1 MEAVRFSSRSKN
13 AAGPQNVRKGRVF
26 LLNSSKRCEPSAYL
40 FTKAVTFFLVNGY
53 GLAER
58 IEESEIILVNT
69 CCVTEDKIAVS
80 RASLEFAVA
89 EGKGKTIVLFGCM
102 ADLPGYGLEPAGF
115 IPIGPKSLN
124 NLDRHFPHHTPV
136 NQISP
141 NRLPPAF
148 YEPGQGLSHG
158 DYFIMTAQGCINRC
172 SYCNIKRVKGNV
184 QSEPVET
191 ILRQIRKGLSLGVGE
206 FVLLADDCASYGR
219 DIGTDLTQLIE
230 SLFALSGDFNLK
242 LGYLYPQFLIDHF
255 ERLEVLF
262 STGRIRYVNI
272 PVQSGSQ
279 QILEL
284 MNRHYPIDRVMAAL
298 RRLRAAAP
306 GTTFCTHIMINFP
319 TESQEDFLRSIAVAD
334 GFDEVLFLNY
344 SDNRGTA
351 ACGVF
356 PKVPGNE
363 TLRRLDMASD
373 YANHLKIGR
382 SAVIKDFNCDIPY
395 NLVKAV
401 ERNNG

>member
-1 MEAVRFSSRSKN
+1 LNAVRFSNQSK
-13 AAGPQNVRKGRVF
+13 GSVGTGDVRRGRVF

-40 FTKAVTFFLVNGY
+40 FTKAVTFFLANGY
-53 GLAER
+53 GMAES
-58 IEESEIILVNT
+58 IEESEIILMNT

-80 RASLEFAVA
+80 RANLEFAGA

-102 ADLPGYGLEPAGF
+102 ADLPGSWLEPAGL

-136 NQISP
+136 DQISV

-148 YEPGQGLSHG
+148 YEPGQGLSHD
-158 DYFIMTAQGCINRC
+158 DYFVMTAQGCINRC
-172 SYCNIKRVKGNV
+172 AYCNIKRVKGDV

-191 ILRQIRKGLSLGVGE
+191 ILRQIRTGLSLGVKE

-230 SLFALSGDFNLK
+230 RLFALSGNFNLK
-242 LGYLYPQFLIDHF
+242 LGYLYPQFLIEHF

-279 QILEL
+279 QILER
-284 MNRHYPIDRVMAAL
+284 MNRHYSIDRVMAAL
-298 RRLRAAAP
+298 RWLRIAAP

-319 TESQEDFLRSIAVAD
+319 TESHEDFLRSLSVAD
-334 GFDEVLFLNY
+334 GFDEVLFLHY

-351 ACGVF
+351 ASELF
-356 PKVPGNE
+356 PKVPRHE
-363 TLRRLDMASD
+363 AHRRLDMASE
-373 YANHLKIGR
+373 YANHMKMGR
-382 SAVIKDFNCDIPY
+382 SAVIKDFSCDIPY
-395 NLVKAV
+395 NMTRAEEKKL
-401 ERNNG
+401 